1 MAHVAFLAQQPR
13 KEQRSEM
20 RVFQR
25 AHCRNCAPHDSL
37 AGLHCSASV
46 APCSIDVWAAQHVQE
61 PVAVGADRGRQERCQ
76 HDVRRNRALA
86 GVDCEEPV
94 ITDGGDSEVVESGT
108 VAAAAAAAQTLD
120 QRLRKGAAPLHV
132 GREPQMR
139 DRAHAVS
146 LVEPEERG
154 ELQNITLRLAVDDR
168 KLEVEENGL
177 VQLRVPEFC
186 SARAARLAAANLS
199 SSSTRPP
206 AIDTLQENKKL
217 CWLQRRM
224 RMQGS

>member
-1 MAHVAFLAQQPR
+1 
-13 KEQRSEM
+13 
-20 RVFQR
+20 
-25 AHCRNCAPHDSL
+25 
-37 AGLHCSASV
+37 
-46 APCSIDVWAAQHVQE
+46 
-61 PVAVGADRGRQERCQ
+61 
-76 HDVRRNRALA
+76 
-86 GVDCEEPV
+86 V

-177 VQLRVPEFC
+177 VQLRVPKFC